1 MKINVF
7 NENGYP
13 LAASKSKFAF
23 QILLI
28 LFKTFHKSPIILQLL
43 SENIY
48 LYIPKEKVVLE
59 KSLNVDLFSTTL
71 IQVFSFLFSI
81 MVQIS
86 KGLLTRPISF
96 LFLKD

>member
-59 KSLNVDLFSTTL
+59 KSLNVDLFFHYLDSS
-71 IQVFSFLFSI
+71 V
-81 MVQIS
+81 
-86 KGLLTRPISF
+86 
-96 LFLKD
+96 LFLIFYNGPNQ